1 MLKFIPLLTG
11 AVLALPVPV
20 LAQDTGA
27 VLRIIEAED
36 QIVRI
41 QAKTRHT
48 TVIVL
53 PASEDILDFVV
64 GDSEYWHL
72 TGAANLAF
80 LKPIAEGVTTNVALV
95 CASGRIYSF
104 LVTEE
109 SAGEP
114 HLIVRVEY
122 PTIEDPRISPGV
134 NTPAFVRRSQ
144 VTAYQEMAET
154 AMKTVATVQ
163 EEAEVRVAEA
173 QAQAEGETEAFRSD
187 YPTRLNFPYRLEDKA
202 IKWPFLVEGM
212 WHDGQFTYL
221 RSNAQETPAL
231 YEEKDGK
238 PALVAYDLEEDG
250 LYIARHVLATA
261 GCRSAKKKPS
271 GDSPRRRWHRD
282 GMEAPVPQASG
293 QLARWH
299 CHSMG
304 RGAYYG
310 SHPDLCCAV
319 AGKRRHGASG
329 ERLHRGRSHRP
340 VPELRRADGRA
351 GRSRGATG
359 RDAPGGGGSDPTG
372 RAAPGGAGVR
382 NGRDRR
388 RADDDGRGVATG
400 RAEP

>member
-1 MLKFIPLLTG
+1 MLKIIPLFAAAL
-11 AVLALPVPV
+11 LALPVPL
-20 LAQDTGA
+20 LAQNAGA
-27 VLRIIEAED
+27 VLRVIEAQD

-95 CASGRIYSF
+95 CESGRIYSF

-114 HLIVRVEY
+114 HLNR
-122 PTIEDPRISPGV
+122 PGGATRTIEDPRISPGRS
-134 NTPAFVRRSQ
+134 TPRPFVSAESQ

-154 AMKTVATVQ
+154 AMQTVATVQ

-173 QAQAEGETEAFRSD
+173 KALAEGETEAFRSD

-212 WHDGQFTYL
+212 WNDGQFTYL
-221 RSNAQETPAL
+221 RSGAQETPAL
-231 YEEKDGK
+231 YEDKDGK

-250 LYIARHVLATA
+250 LYIARHVLGNGWLQIGKEKAKWRFTA
-261 GCRSAKKKPS
+261 PKV
-271 GDSPRRRWHRD
+271 
-282 GMEAPVPQASG
+282 AP
-293 QLARWH
+293 
-299 CHSMG
+299 
-304 RGAYYG
+304 
-310 SHPDLCCAV
+310 
-319 AGKRRHGASG
+319 
-329 ERLHRGRSHRP
+329 
-340 VPELRRADGRA
+340 
-351 GRSRGATG
+351 
-359 RDAPGGGGSDPTG
+359 
-372 RAAPGGAGVR
+372 
-382 NGRDRR
+382 
-388 RADDDGRGVATG
+388 
-400 RAEP
+400 